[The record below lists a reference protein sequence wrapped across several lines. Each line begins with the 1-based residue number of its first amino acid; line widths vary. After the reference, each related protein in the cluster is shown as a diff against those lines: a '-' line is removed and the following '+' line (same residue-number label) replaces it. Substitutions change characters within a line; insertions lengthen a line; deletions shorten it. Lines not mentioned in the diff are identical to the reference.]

1 MIRKSLIL
9 LCSITLIGFNA
20 FAETEQQEDGNL
32 ISAAELS
39 YQLDL
44 EDYNID
50 EELDAESLEMGSLE
64 LGLES
69 EAMRP
74 PRRQPPRYNPP
85 RREPPRH
92 RPRPRPRPP
101 RYTEVMCVAEN
112 GRGLRFRGYAYRPF
126 RAEAKALR
134 QCERASYR
142 PRSCRILG
150 CRVTGGRFY
159 P

>member
-1 MIRKSLIL
+1 MIRKSLVL
-9 LCSITLIGFNA
+9 LCSLTLFGLNSY
-20 FAETEQQEDGNL
+20 AEADQQDDANL
-32 ISAAELS
+32 MSAAELS

-44 EDYNID
+44 EDFNVD
-50 EELDAESLEMGSLE
+50 EELDAESLEVDISA
-64 LGLES
+64 GLQG
-69 EAMRP
+69 EAKRP
-74 PRRQPPRYNPP
+74 PRNRPPRYNPP
-85 RREPPRH
+85 RRRPPRH

-142 PRSCRILG
+142 PRSCRIVG